1 MGLQETSNNTL
12 NLQNDQA
19 ASTLEMFRAHPKS
32 VEIQTYLSAKLSV
45 ERLEHVLSVQEMAV
59 DLARAH
65 KADVW
70 HANLAALLHDSAK
83 WMATERLYREVERYG
98 IRLDPIEKLNPSLL
112 HSLVGAEL
120 ARERFK
126 VTEFEVLE
134 AIHSHTTGNPSM
146 SLVSQVLY
154 VADFAEPMRTYKA
167 ADIVRKF
174 AYTNLERAVHHVASA
189 QIERLLQKGG
199 MIHPNTLHT
208 YNKMFADVDNY
219 SEFHN

>member
-1 MGLQETSNNTL
+1 MNLQGRSNNTL
-12 NLQNDQA
+12 NLQNDRA
-19 ASTLEMFRAHPKS
+19 ASTLEMLRAHPRS
-32 VEIQTYLSAKLSV
+32 VEIQVYLSAKLSV

-83 WMATERLYREVERYG
+83 WMDTERLYREVERYE

-120 ARERFK
+120 AREKFK

-174 AYTNLERAVHHVASA
+174 AYTNLERAVHHVARA

-208 YNKMFADVDNY
+208 YNKIFAGVSNY
-219 SEFHN
+219 SEF